1 MHHSVLQSWKLHNE
15 QYKVDMSSRAFNIAD
30 HMKNLQGTRTLASG
44 AKIVGADADSIQA
57 PGLITTAGGGLNSSL
72 STTLSTTTG
81 VSHIK
86 MSGTNHTFD
95 FKVVNQPISGATY
108 STNDDAN
115 SDQLAIYNGSTK
127 LWGISEAGYVV
138 NPTLPCFVAHVTG
151 GAYTSTS
158 GVFPANETNHN
169 QGNHYSTSTYA
180 FTAPIDGVYLF
191 TFSALSNNTGSSSRP
206 MFYVNG
212 SSTYNG
218 IQHGIGNV
226 DGNGSNS
233 NATSCL
239 IKLTAGDYVQ
249 VKSQNGSLYYYAGAH
264 SSFSGCLIG

>member
-1 MHHSVLQSWKLHNE
+1 MSSTV
-15 QYKVDMSSRAFNIAD
+15 KVD
-30 HMKNLQGTRTLASG
+30 NLQTRSG
-44 AKIVGADADSIQA
+44 AGSIQMPSGVGLQLDGATKNFTLKNVSDSI
-57 PGLITTAGGGLNSSL
+57 GLYN
-72 STTLSTTTG
+72 
-81 VSHIK
+81 H
-86 MSGTNHTFD
+86 SGTKIQETNDSGVMSIHNGNITFKGPNHD
-95 FKVVNQPISGATY
+95 FIIKAVNQPITGATN

-158 GVFPANETNHN
+158 GVFPANATNHN

-191 TFSALSNNTGSSSRP
+191 TFSALSNNTGSTSRP

-212 SSTYNG
+212 SSAYNG

-233 NATSCL
+233 NSTSCL

>member
-1 MHHSVLQSWKLHNE
+1 MASIV
-15 QYKVDMSSRAFNIAD
+15 KVDQIQNADGTVEYLNAGSIKNASLHSSVTGGSGITA
-30 HMKNLQGTRTLASG
+30 LGTVASAG
-44 AKIVGADADSIQA
+44 A
-57 PGLITTAGGGLNSSL
+57 ITTSNPINF
-72 STTLSTTTG
+72 TG
-81 VSHIK
+81 P
-86 MSGTNHTFD
+86 NHTFTV
-95 FKVVNQPISGATY
+95 KSVNQPITDSQTGTTPDVAN
-108 STNDDAN
+108 ST

-158 GVFPANETNHN
+158 GVFPANATNHN

-191 TFSALSNNTGSSSRP
+191 TFSALSNNTGSTSRP

-212 SSTYNG
+212 SSSYNG